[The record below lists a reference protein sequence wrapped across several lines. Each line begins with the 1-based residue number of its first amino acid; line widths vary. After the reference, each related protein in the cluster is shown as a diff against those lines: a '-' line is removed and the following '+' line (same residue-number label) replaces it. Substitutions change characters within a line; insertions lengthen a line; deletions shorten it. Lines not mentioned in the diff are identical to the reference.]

1 MWSKR
6 RETKKQTLAFVIQVT
21 PAIPVALVSMS
32 DVSTEALVVEVTVA
46 RPDPGQEGE
55 VHQEQDLHH

>member
-1 MWSKR
+1 MP
-6 RETKKQTLAFVIQVT
+6 
-21 PAIPVALVSMS
+21 PAIAVALVSMS

-46 RPDPGQEGE
+46 RPDPGQERE

>member
-1 MWSKR
+1 M
-6 RETKKQTLAFVIQVT
+6 T
-21 PAIPVALVSMS
+21 PAIAVALVSMS